1 MTLAVMSIS
10 SSLLAQA
17 PQRTAGASVTNAPGA
32 TAQSP
37 VFIVKTIPLRHLSS
51 AEAMKLLSPYSTTPG
66 GGVYDVAGVRAVTI
80 RETAAVWQQITP
92 VLERYD
98 REPESVS
105 VGFVIIRADTSGR
118 TDPSLAGL
126 DLTLRNVLRFTGYQ
140 AVSRPAVQVLEG
152 AMAVQSFVV
161 DKQPLRVMCSVERVN
176 NDTNPATA
184 ELHISLSRSDTSGAR
199 RAVPPELNILSTSL
213 TIPEGHTV
221 VVGSGSDGATSL
233 ILAVQWKK
241 GPIGKKD

>member
-51 AEAMKLLSPYSTTPG
+51 AEAVKLLSPYSTTPG

-126 DLTLRNVLRFTGYQ
+126 DL
-140 AVSRPAVQVLEG
+140 
-152 AMAVQSFVV
+152 
-161 DKQPLRVMCSVERVN
+161 
-176 NDTNPATA
+176 
-184 ELHISLSRSDTSGAR
+184 
-199 RAVPPELNILSTSL
+199 
-213 TIPEGHTV
+213 
-221 VVGSGSDGATSL
+221 
-233 ILAVQWKK
+233 
-241 GPIGKKD
+241 